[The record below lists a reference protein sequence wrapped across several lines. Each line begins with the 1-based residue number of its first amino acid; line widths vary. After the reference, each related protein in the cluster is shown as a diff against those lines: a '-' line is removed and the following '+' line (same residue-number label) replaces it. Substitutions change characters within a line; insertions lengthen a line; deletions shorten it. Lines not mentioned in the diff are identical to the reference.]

1 MADQSNYAA
10 LMTARAKSGAVIVG
24 AVLTFS
30 GCQTMATGEDI
41 PALISDPGTD
51 SHKALQETV
60 NKLLHVEVALAAG
73 ALTESSMLTVQR
85 NPPRTM
91 QGQAATGRNME
102 MPLQFRLVMN
112 GGDCILID
120 QRDESRHTLANTT
133 CIAEQE
139 TTKPPD

>member
-10 LMTARAKSGAVIVG
+10 LMTARAKSGAVIAG
-24 AVLTFS
+24 AVLTFA
-30 GCQTMATGEDI
+30 GCQTMATGEDV
-41 PALISDPGTD
+41 PALISNPGAD

-60 NKLLHVEVALAAG
+60 NMLLHVEVALADG
-73 ALTESSMLTVQR
+73 ALTKSSVLTVQR
-85 NPPRTM
+85 NPPRTI
-91 QGQAATGRNME
+91 QGQSATGRNMD

-120 QRDESRHTLANTT
+120 QRDESRHILANTT

-139 TTKPPD
+139 TTRPPG